1 MTRAWTKEFKMRFF
15 LCSTLVLCWSIH
27 LSNSLLSM
35 FFTKL
40 YKDNVKREL
49 LYFKGRKTWV
59 KEALRLKL
67 RGVSHPSTDVSML
80 SSWQRNERIRLK
92 RLVGESVALKPMQR
106 EGFFVLDWFVLVE
119 EPWTLEDIG
128 HARSYLVDTPPSY
141 TYFSSY
147 NYLPQ
152 LL

>member
-1 MTRAWTKEFKMRFF
+1 
-15 LCSTLVLCWSIH
+15 
-27 LSNSLLSM
+27 M

-80 SSWQRNERIRLK
+80 SS
-92 RLVGESVALKPMQR
+92 
-106 EGFFVLDWFVLVE
+106 
-119 EPWTLEDIG
+119 
-128 HARSYLVDTPPSY
+128 
-141 TYFSSY
+141 
-147 NYLPQ
+147 
-152 LL
+152 